1 VDKRYLFYAMIPI
14 MEKGYNLQ
22 EIRILGKVFKK
33 KTNISE
39 ISKELGIDYK
49 NTHRYINKLY
59 KDELITLEPTKPV
72 QGKKVYVALSEKALQ
87 EILDEL
93 EAITLRADHHKEIG
107 NLINESRRKLRYTQ
121 LLDKHQT

>member
-1 VDKRYLFYAMIPI
+1 

>member
-1 VDKRYLFYAMIPI
+1 MDKRYLFYAMIPI